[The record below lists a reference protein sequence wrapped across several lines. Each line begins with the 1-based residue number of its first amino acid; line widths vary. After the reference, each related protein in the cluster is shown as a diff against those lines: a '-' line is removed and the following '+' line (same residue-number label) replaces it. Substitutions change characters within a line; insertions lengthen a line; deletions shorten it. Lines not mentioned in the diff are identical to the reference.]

1 MREAGALDTA
11 AAPPATA
18 TPARTQSGARA
29 RPAPVASRG
38 WLTRQRLLGSGLLAL
53 WAAAFGGLVWYAV
66 STYDAD
72 IYSKYLPRLVDGLGV
87 TLKLVIISITLGAL
101 LAIPIALARVSGNR
115 VYASTALGYGYLFRG
130 TPLLAQTFLVYFGA
144 GQFNEE
150 LQAVGLWWLFREAL
164 YCVILTFTLNTAA
177 YQAEIFAGA
186 IRAVPKGQ
194 WEAGRAVGLSEA
206 TIFRRII
213 VPQAMTIALRPFGN
227 EIILMI
233 KGSAIASVVTVFEL
247 MGETRLAY
255 SRTFDFTPYLWAA
268 VFYLVIV
275 EVLRRVWDRIE
286 FILTRHLRR

>member
-1 MREAGALDTA
+1 MSEVRA
-11 AAPPATA
+11 AVDPARAIDAAPGRPRPPATA
-18 TPARTQSGARA
+18 SGGL
-29 RPAPVASRG
+29 S
-38 WLTRQRLLGSGLLAL
+38 RQRVIGISLLTA
-53 WAAAFGGLVWYAV
+53 WIAAFAGLIWYTV
-66 STYDAD
+66 SSYDAD
-72 IYSKYLPRLVDGLGV
+72 IYARYLPRLFDGLAV
-87 TLKLVIISITLGAL
+87 TMKLVIISVTLGAL
-101 LAIPIALARVSGNR
+101 LAMPIALARVGKNR
-115 VYASTALGYGYLFRG
+115 AVASTALGYGYLFRG

-144 GQFNEE
+144 GQFNQE
-150 LQAVGLWWLFREAL
+150 LEAIGLWWLFREAL

-186 IRAVPKGQ
+186 IRSVPKGQ

-206 TIFRRII
+206 QIFRKII
-213 VPQAMTIALRPFGN
+213 IPQAMTIALRPFGN

-275 EVLRRVWDRIE
+275 EVLRRVWDQIE
-286 FILTRHLRR
+286 FVLTRHLRR

>member
-1 MREAGALDTA
+1 M
-11 AAPPATA
+11 
-18 TPARTQSGARA
+18 
-29 RPAPVASRG
+29 
-38 WLTRQRLLGSGLLAL
+38 LGSGLLAL

-275 EVLRRVWDRIE
+275 EILRRVWDRIE